1 MILNVFLNVFSFFN
15 FTFGSARLR
24 SQWIPR
30 SRVHAA
36 FESSRLRRFTFEAH
50 VRQQHD
56 AGSVPHL
63 DSVIKDISIYIAIIT
78 FKCSAS
84 VAAQHTCSVSI
95 LGRYRQCWDSKT
107 CFDQRQRGPEV
118 QVNPEVRLAP
128 TPA

>member
-1 MILNVFLNVFSFFN
+1 MSGLNDFECILKCIQFFN

-63 DSVIKDISIYIAIIT
+63 DSVIKDISIYIYIYI
-78 FKCSAS
+78 SQSLRSS
-84 VAAQHTCSVSI
+84 V
-95 LGRYRQCWDSKT
+95 
-107 CFDQRQRGPEV
+107 V
-118 QVNPEVRLAP
+118 QVLQRSIHVVLAF
-128 TPA
+128 